1 MVYLMDEQLPRGAQE
16 INLHKKKGR
25 RQPFFLMQK
34 NRFELEH

>member
-1 MVYLMDEQLPRGAQE
+1 MGEESSRGAQKS
-16 INLHKKKGR
+16 NLHKKKGC